1 MIITRY
7 INGIAVSEED
17 LRGYNVSNASIDIFG
32 QAVNRV
38 RARLGR
44 PSGKHRKNARR
55 NSAIM

>member
-1 MIITRY
+1 MTITRY

-17 LRGYNVSNASIDIFG
+17 LRGYNMSNVSNDLFG

-38 RARLGR
+38 RARLSK

-55 NSAIM
+55 NNEIM